1 MQRRRALGTLV
12 RMAEADGIRAETSEN
27 EQVDAYASE
36 LESVGSQAA
45 YDAFLAAAKLLDPGV
60 IEECCADVVLA
71 YHNVSRGVENVLG
84 SGAVVVGKLP
94 DVNVVELSLLPRL
107 AQGLVFAA
115 LQVHREL
122 RGTPFGASF
131 ERAQVLRRKL
141 RKAADALAEAG
152 LLADT
157 DIDEVRLQVRQ
168 DVLEDCMALA
178 ALFRRNEGR
187 ITGRSPISAA
197 DLREAEQVAD
207 KLRAMLG
214 QQGDASDG
222 GAPSLVKVI
231 EMRDRFWTLLFQR
244 YDVLWRCGAWL
255 YGRAVDERVPPLPI
269 RQSVFR
275 KFRSVPVA
283 RDATRTVSEQR
294 RIVSPPPLMPT
305 RVSTPG
311 APRDSRHLADLQ
323 RELERKT
330 RFLVKIGAIPSQR

>member
-1 MQRRRALGTLV
+1 
-12 RMAEADGIRAETSEN
+12 
-27 EQVDAYASE
+27 VDAYASE

-45 YDAFLAAAKLLDPGV
+45 YDAFLAAAKLLDPSV

-71 YHNVSRGVENVLG
+71 YHSVSRGVENVLG

-122 RGTPFGASF
+122 RGTPFGVSF

-152 LLADT
+152 LLADA

-168 DVLEDCMALA
+168 DVLEDCLALA

-187 ITGRSPISAA
+187 ITGRSPISPA

-214 QQGDASDG
+214 QQGDAGDG

-311 APRDSRHLADLQ
+311 APRDSTRHLTDLQ

-330 RFLVKIGAIPSQR
+330 RFLVKIGAIPPPR

>member
-1 MQRRRALGTLV
+1 
-12 RMAEADGIRAETSEN
+12 MAEGDVSTAETPDN
-27 EQVDAYASE
+27 GQVDAVESE

-45 YDAFLAAAKLLDPGV
+45 YDAFLGAAKALDPGV

-122 RGTPFGASF
+122 RSAPFGTLF
-131 ERAQVLRRKL
+131 ERAQLVRRKL

-157 DIDEVRLQVRQ
+157 DIDEVRLQARQ
-168 DVLEDCMALA
+168 DVLEDCLALA
-178 ALFRRNEGR
+178 AVFRRNEAR
-187 ITGRSPISAA
+187 ITGRSPVVAA
-197 DLREAEQVAD
+197 DIREAEQVAD
-207 KLRAMLG
+207 KLRTMLG
-214 QQGDASDG
+214 LQGDAADG

-255 YGRAVDERVPPLPI
+255 YGRGVDERVPPLPI

-305 RVSTPG
+305 RVSTPSN
-311 APRDSRHLADLQ
+311 APRDSTRHLSDLQ

-330 RFLVKIGAIPSQR
+330 RFLVRLGAIPPPR